1 MKTEAQC
8 LKEWDNNLENQ
19 KVEFMSFLYERS
31 GRTNGLYTGLWAE
44 WDAENEG
51 YGREAKEAFFAAK
64 KDAVSFKPELLV

>member
-8 LKEWDNNLENQ
+8 LQEWDNNLENQ
-19 KVEFMSFLYERS
+19 KVEFMDFLYERS

-51 YGREAKEAFFAAK
+51 YGREAKQAYFA
-64 KDAVSFKPELLV
+64 DRV

>member
-8 LKEWDNNLENQ
+8 LQEWDNNLENQ
-19 KVEFMSFLYERS
+19 KVEFMNFLYERS

-51 YGREAKEAFFAAK
+51 YGPEAKQAYFA
-64 KDAVSFKPELLV
+64 DRV

>member
-8 LKEWDNNLENQ
+8 LQEWDNNLENQ
-19 KVEFMSFLYERS
+19 KVEFMNFLYERS

-51 YGREAKEAFFAAK
+51 YGREAKQAYFA
-64 KDAVSFKPELLV
+64 DRV